1 MSRCMGVPT
10 CASKNSAM
18 CRLKNC
24 EGSYM
29 ALKVGSAAAWS
40 IPTDGAKT
48 ALSGSLF
55 HTGSVLMKNEYLYA
69 SIEANITCFLH
80 YLLHPHNKLQLEFC
94 IKSIQ
99 KFTHC

>member
-69 SIEANITCFLH
+69 SMKANIY
-80 YLLHPHNKLQLEFC
+80 YLCGPQQHQQVPSDPASDQERERL
-94 IKSIQ
+94 
-99 KFTHC
+99 